1 LSGIAGLERKLGK
14 MQVNMLVHYSHA
26 LRNLPSFS
34 AIYAKSSDQNP
45 LELLAIL

>member
-1 LSGIAGLERKLGK
+1 VALLVWNGNWDK
-14 MQVNMLVHYSHA
+14 MQVNALGYYSQA
-26 LRNLPSFS
+26 PRNLPNFS